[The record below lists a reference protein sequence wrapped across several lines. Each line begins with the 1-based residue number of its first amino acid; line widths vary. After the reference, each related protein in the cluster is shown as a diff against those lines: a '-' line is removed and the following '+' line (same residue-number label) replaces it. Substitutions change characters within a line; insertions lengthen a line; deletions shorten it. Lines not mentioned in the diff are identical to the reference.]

1 MIQIHSTKHEPDPTL
16 AHSFLISLL
25 ILHTIPWLRRTCRL
39 SRLTSY
45 LSNLLK
51 SLLRPTPSS
60 PILPNPIRPSPS
72 PPDTALHN
80 GIPYISLTSAYHH
93 TLRQSWTNDP
103 TKLYLESCFNPH
115 SHVNLA
121 TDYGIEGLCPVVKA
135 TEGDRFILRDGE
147 QKYYLWDGWSG
158 ELRRFRERWTEGCRD
173 KEEVVKGIVCEM
185 TWAES
190 DTEVVRRGR

>member
-16 AHSFLISLL
+16 AHSFLISFLL
-25 ILHTIPWLRRTCRL
+25 LHTIPWLRRTFRF
-39 SRLTSY
+39 SKLTSY
-45 LSNLLK
+45 LLNSLK
-51 SLLRPTPSS
+51 SLLSPVPPS
-60 PILPNPIRPSPS
+60 PILPSPS

-103 TKLYLESCFNPH
+103 TKLYLESCFDPD
-115 SHVNLA
+115 SPVNLA

-135 TEGDRFILRDGE
+135 TEGDKFILRDGGGR
-147 QKYYLWDGWSG
+147 YYLWDGWSG

-173 KEEVVKGIVCEM
+173 KEEVVQGLVCEM
-185 TWAES
+185 TWAEA
-190 DTEVVRRGR
+190 DTDVVCRGRRGG